1 MTCLGSCRNHSGS
14 LAGPAVEKVGVD
26 GPQHSREVCRGV
38 VEAAGVAEVREDVSE
53 RGTRGQ
59 YLCVREV
66 MPEPACS
73 DQRLSSVAEPR
84 DAMRCARLRGL
95 VRMAL
100 RSPESAEPERYSLA
114 LDLRRQFSCGALTQ
128 MLAYN
133 V

>member
-66 MPEPACS
+66 MPEPALPS
-73 DQRLSSVAEPR
+73 ASRIAASAGSRSS
-84 DAMRCARLRGL
+84 
-95 VRMAL
+95 
-100 RSPESAEPERYSLA
+100 
-114 LDLRRQFSCGALTQ
+114 
-128 MLAYN
+128 
-133 V
+133 